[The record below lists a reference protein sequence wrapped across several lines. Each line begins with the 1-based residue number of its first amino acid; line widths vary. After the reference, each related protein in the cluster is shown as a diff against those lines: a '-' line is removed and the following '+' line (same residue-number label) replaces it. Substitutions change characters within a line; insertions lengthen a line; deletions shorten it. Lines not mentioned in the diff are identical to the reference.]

1 MIIVCRK
8 CKYEISEE
16 EINEHFWGIM
26 LKFASASI
34 ELVTNILLSFSSLR
48 TRIDED
54 VTIEHTNKLLGRANQ
69 YEIRCP
75 ECFQYNG
82 WIKVVSTLESEA
94 N

>member
-8 CKYEISEE
+8 CKYEISEQ

-26 LKFASASI
+26 LKFAAASI

-48 TRIDED
+48 TKIDED
-54 VTIEHTNKLLGRANQ
+54 ATIEHTNKLLGRANH

-82 WIKVVSTLESEA
+82 WIKTIGIPEDVAE
-94 N
+94 